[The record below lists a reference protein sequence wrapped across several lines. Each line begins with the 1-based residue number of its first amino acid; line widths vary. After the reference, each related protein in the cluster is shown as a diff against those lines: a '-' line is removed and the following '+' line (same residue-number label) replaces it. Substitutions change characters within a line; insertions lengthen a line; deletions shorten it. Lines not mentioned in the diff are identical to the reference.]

1 MTRKYSWINVEDL
14 DKIKIIGGYLH
25 ILLSSI
31 YLFNIRR
38 QMEKIL
44 RIHLSWLKSLYVNYL
59 YKMAQI
65 AIFDKIIYDWEEMNQ
80 IKPVFREV
88 R

>member
-1 MTRKYSWINVEDL
+1 
-14 DKIKIIGGYLH
+14 
-25 ILLSSI
+25 
-31 YLFNIRR
+31 
-38 QMEKIL
+38 MEKIL